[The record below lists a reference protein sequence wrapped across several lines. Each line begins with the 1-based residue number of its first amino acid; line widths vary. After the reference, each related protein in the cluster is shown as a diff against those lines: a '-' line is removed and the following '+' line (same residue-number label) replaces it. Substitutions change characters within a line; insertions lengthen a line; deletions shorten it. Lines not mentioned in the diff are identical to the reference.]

1 MNTKIVSRKI
11 KALGL
16 TSGGLDSI
24 LSALVLREQGI
35 DVTWVSFKTP
45 FFLPD
50 AAIKAA
56 KMNNIPIRVEDIT
69 DIYMEMLKNPPAGYG
84 KNMNPCMDCHSLM
97 FAKAGE
103 IMDKEGFDFLFSGEV
118 AGQRPFSQNKRSMRY
133 VEKRSGFDGSI
144 LRPLSAQVLPE
155 TEVER
160 QGLVDRERLGAITGR
175 SRKEQI
181 AMAKRFN
188 VTDYPAPAGGCLLT
202 DKAFSQRLRDL
213 LYVQKVY
220 VKKDLYLLR
229 YGRHF
234 RLDPETKIVV
244 GRSQMDNTRIEGLHV
259 PETGVLIRM
268 ADMPGPIVLI
278 PSTPSVEMVK
288 RAGAICAG
296 YAKTLP
302 GQEVAVLVKSPDKE
316 ERVVVAAC
324 DTSGM
329 QDLII

>member
-1 MNTKIVSRKI
+1 
-11 KALGL
+11 
-16 TSGGLDSI
+16 
-24 LSALVLREQGI
+24 
-35 DVTWVSFKTP
+35 
-45 FFLPD
+45 
-50 AAIKAA
+50 
-56 KMNNIPIRVEDIT
+56 
-69 DIYMEMLKNPPAGYG
+69 
-84 KNMNPCMDCHSLM
+84 M

-103 IMDKEGFDFLFSGEV
+103 IMEKEGFDFLFSGEV

-213 LYVQKVY
+213 LFVQKAY

-244 GRSQMDNTRIEGLHV
+244 GRSKADNARIESLHV
-259 PETGVLIRM
+259 PERGVLIRM
-268 ADMPGPIVLI
+268 ADMPGPLVLI
-278 PSTPSVEMVK
+278 PSTPTPEMVK
-288 RAGAICAG
+288 RAGGICAG
-296 YAKTLP
+296 YSKALP
-302 GQEVAVLVKSPDKE
+302 GQEVAVQINSPDGI
-316 ERVVVAAC
+316 ERVVVTAI
-324 DTSGM
+324 DTSVM
-329 QDLII
+329 QDLVI

>member
-1 MNTKIVSRKI
+1 MDIKTESRKV

-24 LSALVLREQGI
+24 LSALLLREQGI

-56 KMNNIPIRVEDIT
+56 KRNNIPILVEDIT

-84 KNMNPCMDCHSLM
+84 KNMNPCMDCHSMM
-97 FAKAGE
+97 FARAGE
-103 IMDKEGFDFLFSGEV
+103 IMEKEGFDFLFSGEV

-160 QGLVDRERLGAITGR
+160 RGLVDRERLGAISGR

-181 AMAKRFN
+181 AMAGRFG

-213 LYVQKVY
+213 LFVQKNY

-234 RLDPETKIVV
+234 RLDPDTKIVV
-244 GRSQMDNTRIEGLHV
+244 GRSKMDNAGIENLHV
-259 PETGVLIRM
+259 PERGVLIRM
-268 ADMPGPIVLI
+268 DDMPGPVVLI
-278 PSTPSVEMVK
+278 PSAPAAEMVK
-288 RAGAICAG
+288 RAGEICAG
-296 YAKTLP
+296 YSKALP
-302 GQEVAVLVKSPDKE
+302 GQEVAVQIKSPDGI
-316 ERVVVAAC
+316 ERVVVTAI
-324 DTSGM
+324 DTSVM
-329 QDLII
+329 QDLVI